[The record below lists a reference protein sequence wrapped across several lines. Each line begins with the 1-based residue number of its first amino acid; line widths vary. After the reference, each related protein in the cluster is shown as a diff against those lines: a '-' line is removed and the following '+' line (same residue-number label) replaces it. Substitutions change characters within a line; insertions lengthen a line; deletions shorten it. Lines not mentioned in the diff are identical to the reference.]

1 MSAAPATALS
11 PASSPR
17 GPWLA
22 EWKPEDPV
30 FWRETGSRIA
40 WRTLTLTTLALV
52 LSFSTWFVMSALVV
66 RLPQIGFTFT
76 TNQLFWIAAMPGLAG
91 GTLRII
97 HTFLIPIFGTR
108 TVIAISTFL
117 KIIPCIGVVYA
128 VTDLGTPYWMF
139 LGLGLLL
146 GMGGGDFSS
155 FMPSTSLFFP
165 KRLQGAALGIQ
176 AGIGNFG
183 VSLTQFVTPWII
195 GFAAFGVIG
204 GEPQQLAGKGSA
216 PSTDIWLQNAALWY
230 IPLLAIFGIACW
242 FMLKSVPIKA
252 SFRDQLDIFKS
263 KHTWF
268 CTITYIMT
276 FGSFSGFAAA
286 FPLMIKTI
294 YGGFPNPPDALKYA
308 FLGPLIGSAT
318 RVIFGFVSDKTGGA
332 ILTHLAGIAMIGLC
346 LALILTGSLTPESAD
361 QFPTFVW
368 LMLGIFFCTGVGNAS
383 TFRQYPVIFAHSPR
397 QGAQVL
403 GWTAA
408 MAAYG
413 PFLFATLI
421 GLSISATGA
430 ATSFFIGVIAFYAIA
445 VAINWWFYTRKG
457 CERPS

>member
-1 MSAAPATALS
+1 MPALPATAI
-11 PASSPR
+11 PAPPPAR

-22 EWKPEDPV
+22 EWKPEDPA
-30 FWRETGSRIA
+30 FWRDTGSRIA
-40 WRTLTLTTLALV
+40 WRALTLTTLALV

-108 TVIAISTFL
+108 TVISISTIL

-128 VTDLGTPYWMF
+128 VTDPDTPYWMF
-139 LGLGLLL
+139 LCLGLLL

-195 GFAAFGVIG
+195 GFAAFGALS
-204 GEPQQLAGKGSA
+204 GEPQQLAGKGGA
-216 PSTDIWLQNAALWY
+216 PSTDIWLQNAAIWY

-294 YGGFPNPPDALKYA
+294 YGGFPNPPDALTYA
-308 FLGPLIGSAT
+308 FLGPLIGSSS

-332 ILTHLAGIAMIGLC
+332 ILTHIAGIAMIGLC
-346 LALILTGSLTPESAD
+346 LALIFTGSLIPDSVD

-368 LMLGIFFCTGVGNAS
+368 LMLGLFFFSGVGNAS

-421 GLSISATGA
+421 GLSLSATGS
-430 ATSFFIGVIAFYAIA
+430 ATSFFIGAIAFYAVA
-445 VAINWWFYTRKG
+445 VAINWWFYTRRG